1 MQYLGRKGWK
11 KMFEKRINESLQKA
25 YNNALEENKYLR
37 EQLKKQIEDSIMT
50 INEVQ
55 DIQSINISEAEKDMM
70 RNSII
75 NKKRTDYVTKIIE
88 LDRSG
93 KSSNSKNINT

>member
-11 KMFEKRINESLQKA
+11 KMFEKRINKSLQKA

-37 EQLKKQIEDSIMT
+37 ERLKKQIEDSIMT

>member
-1 MQYLGRKGWK
+1 
-11 KMFEKRINESLQKA
+11 MFEKRINKNLQKA